1 MQKCGRALKERQ
13 LAIQFGWLLAQ
24 GIFAFTLH
32 RNPRQISWLDKK
44 PSTKVASI
52 QNTEKHCI
60 LQEECAISLNAPDR
74 QSSGNMT
81 VNVELA
87 VVALHRFGFARFW

>member
-32 RNPRQISWLDKK
+32 RNPRQISRLDKK
-44 PSTKVASI
+44 PSTKVRLCLLICSKMLLLTVA
-52 QNTEKHCI
+52 
-60 LQEECAISLNAPDR
+60 AIITNSTFSPQA
-74 QSSGNMT
+74 
-81 VNVELA
+81 VNVGLYK
-87 VVALHRFGFARFW
+87 GQKP